1 LKKKTIKNQ
10 LILSFLVEMTFFSML
25 ISSIY
30 ANNEKTMI
38 SVNRT

>member
-1 LKKKTIKNQ
+1 
-10 LILSFLVEMTFFSML
+10 ML